1 MTNYYQFQS
10 KIPTPNRSPQ
20 SHGYS
25 AVLTGNEWHGAVTLN
40 IRFMQLIVFFVIV
53 AQYVISLWIAVLLYL
68 RCHYLRSMR
77 EHRNLFR
84 WPWIT
89 ISLSN
94 CRGVGALWK
103 NVCVHSCRFHQD
115 CHICLSVLSWGLAI
129 PSSTLE
135 RMSIIAQY
143 VKTLALVIR
152 RYLCVVQCNW

>member
-89 ISLSN
+89 ISLSWFMLFQPIV
-94 CRGVGALWK
+94 RGRGSWK
-103 NVCVHSCRFHQD
+103 N
-115 CHICLSVLSWGLAI
+115 CLCTFLQISSGL
-129 PSSTLE
+129 PYLFVYTEGLLFLVTRLKE
-135 RMSIIAQY
+135 CQYIAQAFGICSNKDTD
-143 VKTLALVIR
+143 VL
-152 RYLCVVQCNW
+152 